1 MNDTL
6 SELPQRTTFHEIP
19 RILIYSI
26 TYLTQLAGTKTSI
39 TENTNL
45 RQLNQLQNNASE
57 LSRHQYG
64 STSSLVLATEVLPY
78 NQRSVFPFNQFNEM
92 QSKAFSSIYNSSNN
106 CVISSPT
113 GSGKTVLFELAIL
126 KRART
131 RI

>member
-1 MNDTL
+1 MNDTR
-6 SELPQRTTFHEIP
+6 SELPQKTTFHEIP
-19 RILIYSI
+19 ENSDIFN
-26 TYLTQLAGTKTSI
+26 YLPDSASGTKTSI

-64 STSSLVLATEVLPY
+64 SISSLVLATEVLPY

-126 KRART
+126 RELEQEF
-131 RI
+131 